1 MTTTASRPFAHFIEL
16 LSSMR
21 FAISLLV
28 FICLASIIGT
38 VIPQGRS
45 ANAYIDMFGPFWFD
59 VFNRFSIWHI
69 YNNWWFLVTMAFLVT
84 STSLCLI
91 RNAPKMLKEARSF
104 REHIRT
110 SSLQSFHHR
119 VELETTRGVP
129 AATASV
135 QAWLKRQGYAVRQR
149 NEGDAVLLAAKRG
162 SGNRLGYIF
171 AHASIVIIC
180 VGGLL
185 DSELPVRLQVWLM
198 GKTPIV
204 ENMLIA
210 DVPERG
216 RLSIHNPSYRA
227 NVLIPEGSSRD
238 SAVVNVDDGALV
250 QPLPFSIN
258 LKKFIVDYYSTGMP
272 SRFASLVEVTDPDT
286 GEKFDATIEVNEPLH
301 FKGVT
306 VYQSSFDD
314 GGSQVELVGYSLAGP
329 SDKSFEL
336 KSRVGQSSDVTM
348 KSAGKELKIEVTK
361 LRPINV
367 EDLSAGNP
375 SAPKPFGEH
384 VAAVTGSAAGKTNK
398 NLRNIG
404 PSVEYRVIDASGQAT
419 LFHNYMVP
427 VELDGARVMLA
438 GVQEPGAA
446 GFRYLRLPV
455 DEESSVGDFMRL
467 RAALADPAAR
477 QLASQRLV
485 ASYGG
490 SAEEQRAL
498 QISAERALET
508 FATGG
513 LVAISNFLEKN
524 VPEPEQRR
532 AADIIIRLLGSSI
545 AELRNV
551 ARERAGLPALSN
563 APEKMDEIADW
574 SRLSV
579 AALSDLALYPS
590 PIMMTLKTFEHVQAS
605 VFQVSRTPGKITV
618 YIGCLLLVIGV
629 FTMFYVR
636 DRRIWVWLR
645 PAETSEGSRVLA
657 AMTSQKRTLDFN
669 REFDRFK
676 QALMRLNQG

>member
-314 GGSQVELVGYSLAGP
+314 GGSQVELVGYPLAGP

-348 KSAGKELKIEVTK
+348 KSAGKELKVEVTK

-455 DEESSVGDFMRL
+455 DDESSVGDFMRL

-498 QISAERALET
+498 QISAERALDT

-524 VPEPEQRR
+524 VPESEQRR

>member
-314 GGSQVELVGYSLAGP
+314 GGSQVELVGYPLAGP

-348 KSAGKELKIEVTK
+348 KSAGKELKVEVTK

-455 DEESSVGDFMRL
+455 DDESSVGDFMRL

-498 QISAERALET
+498 QISAERALDT

-524 VPEPEQRR
+524 VPESEQRR

-657 AMTSQKRTLDFN
+657 AMTSQKRTLDFS